1 MKNWDIVISSK
12 NKFFKLNF
20 YEIWS
25 YKDLILMFVKRDV
38 ITIYKQTILGPIWFV
53 IQPVMTMLIYVFVFG
68 NIANISTDGLPQ
80 PLFYLAGIIMWNYF
94 SECFIQISETFVQN
108 TEIFGKVYF
117 PRIVIPISKIISSLI
132 KFLIQFILF
141 IIFLLFYTINMNVVN
156 PSFWI
161 LLMPFLLVLLSALG
175 LGFGLIFTS
184 LTSKYRDLK
193 FLMQFG
199 IQLLMFSTPIIYP
212 LSSLKGD
219 VLEIMKLNPL
229 THIIEAFKF
238 SFLGQGSL
246 DFGGILYSTIFTIL
260 IVFFGIYVFNR
271 TEKNFIDSI

>member
-141 IIFLLFYTINMNVVN
+141 IIFLLFYIINMNVVN

>member
-1 MKNWDIVISSK
+1 
-12 NKFFKLNF
+12 
-20 YEIWS
+20 
-25 YKDLILMFVKRDV
+25 
-38 ITIYKQTILGPIWFV
+38 
-53 IQPVMTMLIYVFVFG
+53 
-68 NIANISTDGLPQ
+68 
-80 PLFYLAGIIMWNYF
+80 
-94 SECFIQISETFVQN
+94 
-108 TEIFGKVYF
+108 
-117 PRIVIPISKIISSLI
+117 
-132 KFLIQFILF
+132 
-141 IIFLLFYTINMNVVN
+141 MNVVN

>member
-12 NKFFKLNF
+12 NKFFKFNF

-141 IIFLLFYTINMNVVN
+141 IIFLLFYIINMNVVN

>member
-1 MKNWDIVISSK
+1 MKNWDIVISSR
-12 NKFFKLNF
+12 NKFFNLNF
-20 YEIWS
+20 KEIWF
-25 YKDLILMFVKRDV
+25 YRDLILMFVKRDV

-53 IQPVMTMLIYVFVFG
+53 IQPIMTMLIYVFVFG

-80 PLFYLAGIIMWNYF
+80 PLFYLAGIILWNYF
-94 SECFIQISETFVQN
+94 SECFMQISETFTQN

-117 PRIVIPISKIISSLI
+117 PRLVIPVSKLISSLI

-141 IIFLLFYTINMNVVN
+141 FIFFLYYKINMNLIN
-156 PSFWI
+156 PSIWI
-161 LLMPFLLVLLSALG
+161 LLTPFLLLILSGIG
-175 LGFGLIFTS
+175 LGFGLLFTS

-212 LSSLKGD
+212 LSSLKGNIFNIM
-219 VLEIMKLNPL
+219 EINPL
-229 THIIEAFKF
+229 THILEAFKF

-246 DFGGILYSTIFTIL
+246 NFGGLLYSTIFMLFTVL
-260 IVFFGIYVFNR
+260 FGIYIFNR